1 MKKALLI
8 IFTAS
13 ISMAFM
19 PGNSDH
25 CDCMFSVNSMEEAMK
40 APETVKCLDLS
51 MQKLKVVPAD
61 VMKLSNLEC
70 LDLSFNIF
78 STLPDSLVK
87 LTKLKYI
94 NLDGTRYMP
103 KLPNVLAKMPSLK
116 RVDVKDHPEWSAAT
130 KEAATKLL
138 PGVNVVHVEQ
148 VSTEVEIAIPG
159 QTK

>member
-1 MKKALLI
+1 MKKILLFI
-8 IFTAS
+8 TA
-13 ISMAFM
+13 ISFSLAFM

-25 CDCMFSVNSMEEAMK
+25 CDCAYSISDLQVALK
-40 APETVKCLDLS
+40 TPETVKCLDLS
-51 MQKLKVVPAD
+51 MLKLKAVPAD

-70 LDLSFNIF
+70 LDLSFNTF

-94 NLDGTRYMP
+94 NLDGTGYLA
-103 KLPNVLAKMPSLK
+103 KLPTVLAKMPSLK
-116 RVDVKDHPEWSAAT
+116 RVDVKDHPKWTAAV

-138 PGVNVVHVEQ
+138 PGVNVVHEEV
-148 VSTEVEIAIPG
+148 VNNEVEIVIPG